1 LLLIV
6 LSAARNVHLHSQT
19 KVKIVKQTVDAFI
32 TIIASV
38 GAICVDLS
46 GVQLHVASQ
55 QAHATTCSTA
65 ARSKMNMSSACSAQH
80 YREALFHPCIQ

>member
-6 LSAARNVHLHSQT
+6 LSAARNVHLHSQS

-32 TIIASV
+32 TIIASI